1 MINNITVVSLSS
13 GIAGEPSLK
22 FQLDIGLKRLE
33 AMGLNVRFAPNALSG
48 VQYLSE
54 HPEKRAEDLLW
65 AFSDPDTDMILTAIG
80 GDDTYRLLPFL
91 FDDDR
96 LKNALTDKVFLGFSD
111 TTVNHFM
118 LHKLGLTT
126 YYGQA
131 LIPDICELSGDI
143 LPYTKKYFCELVS
156 NGRIAEIVP
165 SDTWYE
171 ERAAYTPEQAGI
183 PLAAH
188 PDHGFELLQGDAVF
202 SGKILGGCICTI
214 HDMFNGERY
223 ADMPEM
229 CRKYGLFPD
238 SDDWKGRIL
247 LLESSEERPSPEKY
261 RRALMYLKER
271 GVFDAVSGI
280 IAGKPIDEAF
290 AEEYKKLLVETVSRP
305 QLPIVFNINVGHA
318 NPRCIIPF
326 GTDAEVDAEKQVIK
340 FS

>member
-1 MINNITVVSLSS
+1 MIKNITAVSLSS

-118 LHKLGLTT
+118 LHKLGLAT

-143 LPYTKKYFCELVS
+143 LPYTKKYLRTCLK
-156 NGRIAEIVP
+156 R
-165 SDTWYE
+165 
-171 ERAAYTPEQAGI
+171 Q
-183 PLAAH
+183 
-188 PDHGFELLQGDAVF
+188 
-202 SGKILGGCICTI
+202 
-214 HDMFNGERY
+214 
-223 ADMPEM
+223 
-229 CRKYGLFPD
+229 D
-238 SDDWKGRIL
+238 S
-247 LLESSEERPSPEKY
+247 
-261 RRALMYLKER
+261 
-271 GVFDAVSGI
+271 
-280 IAGKPIDEAF
+280 
-290 AEEYKKLLVETVSRP
+290 
-305 QLPIVFNINVGHA
+305 
-318 NPRCIIPF
+318 
-326 GTDAEVDAEKQVIK
+326 
-340 FS
+340 